1 MNTTQLR
8 RSIGTSAQPY
18 WYARPNLSCA
28 KCQKYFPLKN
38 DAVNVTLDRQG
49 TAPLVPS
56 GSRRT
61 RVQTAAFLFRREA
74 PAAPDPQS
82 PEQVALRS
90 SAGWQRNLSFLAFWM
105 QLALT
110 VVSAGVLLFSL
121 AATSA
126 PAGGASWDRYFTAFG
141 VVCGFISTF
150 FAHGFLRTAR
160 KLGAGEV
167 VVPGWLESSL
177 LRCNGLNVL
186 GIGATVVGLQAS
198 VGTLVA
204 KSLLTST
211 QAPFTT
217 SSINAVIS
225 LDVFSLQAATNTLL
239 SHLVSLVFTNLMLRI
254 TSSATRATP
263 QMPSVVGAVAVGSD
277 GLSPVRPSSLGYSP
291 WTLKAD

>member
-1 MNTTQLR
+1 MNSIQLR
-8 RSIGTSAQPY
+8 RAVGTSAQSH
-18 WYARPNLSCA
+18 WYARPNLSCSA
-28 KCQKYFPLKN
+28 CHKYFLFKKHTDNGTP
-38 DAVNVTLDRQG
+38 DREG
-49 TAPLVPS
+49 TALLLPS
-56 GSRRT
+56 GSSRP
-61 RVQTAAFLFRREA
+61 RVQTAAFLFRRET

-90 SAGWQRNLSFLAFWM
+90 SAGWQKNLSFVAFWM

-121 AATSA
+121 AATAA
-126 PAGGASWDRYFTAFG
+126 PLGGASWDRYFTALG

-150 FAHGFLRTAR
+150 FAHGFLRMAR
-160 KLGAGEV
+160 KLGAGQV
-167 VVPGWLESSL
+167 VEPGWLEGSL

-217 SSINAVIS
+217 NPVNAVIS

-239 SHLVSLVFTNLMLRI
+239 AHLVSLVFTNLMLRI

-263 QMPSVVGAVAVGSD
+263 PMPSAVGAVAVGSD
-277 GLSPVRPSSLGYSP
+277 GLSPVRPASLGYSP